1 MNTDTRHRLLRSL
14 ETSIRLAHQLE
25 EALIQETRAVEARTP
40 ETLQEVVATKQGL
53 LQDLETETRQQR
65 AIAEAASESFT
76 PEGMAR
82 LLSRMDDGA
91 VLNDHW
97 QALRQSIERCN
108 SLNQGNARL
117 IDRDRQRVELSMQ
130 ILRGEEAGPAA
141 TYDPYGR
148 TRPNTRGGRRIT
160 QA

>member
-1 MNTDTRHRLLRSL
+1 MNADTRHRLQRSL
-14 ETSIRLAHQLE
+14 ETSIRLSHQLE
-25 EALIQETRAVEARTP
+25 EALLQETRAVEARTP

-53 LQDLETETRQQR
+53 LQELETETHQQR
-65 AIAEAASESFT
+65 ALAEAQGEAFT

-108 SLNQGNARL
+108 TLNRGNARL

-148 TRPNTRGGRRIT
+148 TRPNSRGGRRIT